1 MVGMSNFTL
10 DPAIL
15 GVGGS
20 STAGRK
26 HELERKTLADE
37 LLMVVKECQ
46 KKYGSKTELA
56 TESDSRIILL
66 CDTWE
71 RALSHGLKSSAS
83 LLKNVTDLVAGGA
96 LEVPTFWDFAFK
108 HLTNHE
114 KERFTTL
121 RHVWTNGGKGK
132 ALLRAVLNERAL
144 ERYVLIWLSDEQL
157 LEESYESWALIRDKE
172 ITGLLPNMAAGLST
186 ILFAIA
192 IDSPELNA
200 ACKIKP
206 EKSEPIIATQRPV
219 NPARKIN
226 VIQREILEEGT
237 ALSPAPNLST
247 ALIQNAP
254 QRTANID
261 IIKEY
266 THVESAQRTQETYS
280 VEDALNSLSIK
291 EEIRRQAMQTEKR
304 NAASNV
310 IATSPDCTALE
321 ASEDSIMGN
330 FSLDMS
336 SNATTTM
343 TATASN
349 TSSTS
354 CSASSAN
361 EQTLDLESYSL
372 VVDKLKRKLADSEER
387 CQMLEARVAE
397 LSLENHRLRMLT
409 RPNRL
414 SLMHFQIAI
423 PKAILRTPVSA
434 GRREHYCYEIRIAPG
449 NNGSTTT
456 TASVPPGGRL
466 PSNDGWSVFRRYS
479 DFYRLHKRLQ
489 REHPTV
495 KSLDFPPKKK
505 IGNMNPQF
513 VEQRR
518 QRLQVYLN
526 SLFIVVMPE
535 VSACTTRS
543 QLEQVFP
550 FLRDGSL

>member
-15 GVGGS
+15 GAGS
-20 STAGRK
+20 SGAGRK
-26 HELERKTLADE
+26 HELERKALADE
-37 LLMVVKECQ
+37 LLTVVKECQ

-56 TESDSRIILL
+56 TESDSRIVLL

-83 LLKNVTDLVAGGA
+83 LLKNVADLVAGGN
-96 LEVPTFWDFAFK
+96 LEAPNFWDFAFK

-114 KERFTTL
+114 KERFSTL

-132 ALLRAVLNERAL
+132 ALLRAILNERAL
-144 ERYVLIWLSDEQL
+144 ERYILIWLSDEQL
-157 LEESYESWALIRDKE
+157 LQENYEVWALIRDKE
-172 ITGLLPNMAAGLST
+172 ITGLLPDMAAGLST

-192 IDSPELNA
+192 IDAPELNA
-200 ACKIKP
+200 VIKIKP
-206 EKSEPIIATQRPV
+206 EKSEPIIATQRPA

-226 VIQREILEEGT
+226 IVQREILEEGKT
-237 ALSPAPNLST
+237 SSPVLNLST
-247 ALIQNAP
+247 ALIQPA
-254 QRTANID
+254 QRRTANID
-261 IIKEY
+261 IIREY
-266 THVESAQRTQETYS
+266 THVEPNQRTQEAYS
-280 VEDALNSLSIK
+280 VEDALNNLAISQ
-291 EEIRRQAMQTEKR
+291 EIRRQSTPAER
-304 NAASNV
+304 VNLASKFANSGASV

-321 ASEDSIMGN
+321 ASEDSILGN

-336 SNATTTM
+336 NATT
-343 TATASN
+343 TASN

-361 EQTLDLESYSL
+361 DQALDVESYL
-372 VVDKLKRKLADSEER
+372 VVVDKLKKKLADSEER

-414 SLMHFQIAI
+414 SLMHFQISI

-434 GRREHYCYEIRIAPG
+434 RRREHYCYEIRIAPG
-449 NNGSTTT
+449 GGDGGSTMG
-456 TASVPPGGRL
+456 SVSSTDTV
-466 PSNDGWSVFRRYS
+466 SNEGWSVFRRYS

-489 REHPTV
+489 REHPSV

-550 FLRDGSL
+550 FLRDAVL